1 MMDNRRLID
10 AEKLKL
16 WILQND
22 AAEAFME
29 SEESSDA
36 YSNLCFAIDN
46 GEFDPDPIPP
56 AIKPGDTTTI
66 KFNCRECDFEC
77 VVQYD
82 SEVFVDIDKGHCPHC
97 GNADAV
103 DLEVISHD

>member
-1 MMDNRRLID
+1 MDKPKMTNEEAVEVIKKNYPPENYTRLR
-10 AEKLKL
+10 
-16 WILQND
+16 
-22 AAEAFME
+22 EALDMAIKALGE
-29 SEESSDA
+29 S
-36 YSNLCFAIDN
+36 
-46 GEFDPDPIPP
+46 DPIPP
-56 AIKPGDTTTI
+56 TIKPGDTTTI

>member
-1 MMDNRRLID
+1 MTNRRLID
-10 AEKLKL
+10 AGELLKWL
-16 WILQND
+16 GEIIKAHIMFGQN
-22 AAEAFME
+22 ERVY
-29 SEESSDA
+29 A
-36 YSNLCFAIDN
+36 YKDVKGRIMSGA
-46 GEFDPDPIPP
+46 FDPNPT
-56 AIKPGDTTTI
+56 IKQGDTTTI